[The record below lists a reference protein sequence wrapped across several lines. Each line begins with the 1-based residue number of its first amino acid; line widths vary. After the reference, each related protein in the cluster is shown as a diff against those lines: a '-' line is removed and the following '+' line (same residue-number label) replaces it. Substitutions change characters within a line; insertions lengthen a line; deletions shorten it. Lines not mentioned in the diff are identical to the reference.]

1 MAAVHLARRSSH
13 VPAVLQ
19 KLPATA
25 KAASQECVTRN
36 GLRLTSVGKT

>member
-19 KLPATA
+19 KLLATA
-25 KAASQECVTRN
+25 KAAPQECVTSN

>member
-19 KLPATA
+19 KLLATA
-25 KAASQECVTRN
+25 KAAPQECVTRN
-36 GLRLTSVGKT
+36 GLRLTSIGGT